1 MIAHQLSRDPTSP
14 QGHVEGMTSGTTGLG
29 SRPPGTC
36 QEAEWPCSRGLQTGL
51 TTEQT
56 TRKEPLP
63 VVFSTT
69 VGGEIPWANIPRLH
83 VPATV
88 LARQTESPCLGAMA
102 ATLLAAQPDQ
112 RPAGS
117 QSPFRLCHQLQ
128 ARPGCLPLSV
138 WRSLGCTTMPHLSLT
153 RSSSGGQWRPFW
165 PGSSPMS
172 GVRQ

>member
-1 MIAHQLSRDPTSP
+1 MARKELWWGGAGGRVYGLVGSDEVENAGRRPQPVRESARERKVRKNLCDRRQLSRDPASP

-69 VGGEIPWANIPRLH
+69 VGGEIPWANIPRLR

-88 LARQTESPCLGAMA
+88 LARQTESPCLGTMA

-112 RPAGS
+112 RPA
-117 QSPFRLCHQLQ
+117 
-128 ARPGCLPLSV
+128 
-138 WRSLGCTTMPHLSLT
+138 RS
-153 RSSSGGQWRPFW
+153 
-165 PGSSPMS
+165 
-172 GVRQ
+172 